1 MRKPEF
7 GRSVLLY
14 CDEETTYLVRNSLIS
29 VNVIDCIGL
38 ENYTLKE
45 ILDQEDISGNGKAN
59 RNEERFCYAIFNG
72 FDNNAIGNTIKEIRQ
87 LLQKDWIFAST
98 TESNLNWKLED
109 LLAELTQEH
118 DYFMKGR
125 RVELEE

>member
-1 MRKPEF
+1 MRKPEL
-7 GRSVLLY
+7 GRSILLY
-14 CDEETTYLVRNSLIS
+14 CDEETTSPVRKSSIN

-38 ENYTLKE
+38 ENRTLKE
-45 ILDQEDISGNGKAN
+45 ILDQEDIRGNGKVN

-98 TESNLNWKLED
+98 TESNLNWKLKD

-118 DYFMKGR
+118 NYFKKAR

>member
-1 MRKPEF
+1 MKKPVF

-38 ENYTLKE
+38 ENRTLKE
-45 ILDQEDISGNGKAN
+45 ILNQEDITGNGKVN
-59 RNEERFCYAIFNG
+59 RNEERFCYAIFDG
-72 FDNNAIGNTIKEIRQ
+72 FDNNAVGSTIKEIRK

-118 DYFMKGR
+118 DYFMKVR